1 MINRYALLT
10 FGLVLC
16 GGSALA
22 IPVLNGMGDALK
34 KPIHGTAVTEESVA
48 GKVVL
53 FEYWGTQCPPCRAS
67 LPHLQEL
74 QKKYARTGKFTVIAS
89 HVQGQSD
96 ATLALVK
103 AVTFPVYQDLHL
115 GNVPSGRGIPHAY
128 LFDHTGALVQHGDP
142 SKMYKEVPRLVKATP
157 ERSGSGPSMLGDVEI
172 KEFTSRTKTLVAG
185 RGIKSTLAY
194 LRTKGTQ
201 GNVEAQAIC
210 TSVDSWIEA
219 EIASA
224 KALALTSPSQ
234 AVEKYALLSKTL
246 TGLPEARAVNAELAR
261 LKADPNVRAL
271 QLIRR
276 DIERT
281 KASISKSGP
290 TRMTEASAAATI
302 KKLDRLLASQRASKG
317 VLSEAT
323 SLKKSL

>member
-34 KPIHGTAVTEESVA
+34 KPIHGTAVTEDSVA

-53 FEYWGTQCPPCRAS
+53 IEFWGTECATCRAS

-89 HVQGQSD
+89 HLHEKSD

-103 AVTFPVYQDLHL
+103 DVTFPVYQDLKL
-115 GNVPSGRGIPHAY
+115 RNVPNGRSIPWAY
-128 LFDHTGALVQHGDP
+128 LFDHTGALVQQGHP
-142 SKMYKEVPRLVKATP
+142 SKMYKKVPRLVKATP

-172 KEFTSRTKTLVAG
+172 KEFASRTKTLVAG